1 MRLNLA
7 RRIYLVLS
15 LILLGTALVAGV
27 SWVGVKRLAA
37 ASRRLGEVNLNS
49 VALLSEAS
57 RLYEHQSAVVSR
69 APSQT
74 DLKLLEKMVK
84 DFNDTGQKLAAL
96 LNQVKSIDSHQT
108 LKEQLAAFEADLPR
122 LRQVSSNVFELVAQ
136 FQQVEA
142 ANLMQSQ
149 VSTLQ
154 DQVGDR
160 LSELAKAAL
169 AEAQVQPARIVE
181 QATWLNHAVL
191 SLGLAII
198 LVSPLVVVLLV
209 QRNVVRPVR
218 RVADDLAETFQLTVA
233 SVQAIA
239 ESSQS
244 LAEGASQQ
252 AASLQQTS
260 ASLEEMSGMTQ
271 RNAASAGQ
279 CHALMAQAKET
290 VVGMARATE
299 EMSLTISKI
308 KTSSDDTAKI
318 IKTID
323 EIAFQTNILAL
334 NAAVEAARAGEAGA
348 GFAVVADEVRSL
360 ARRCAQA
367 AQETASK
374 IEESVNNAN
383 QGVLVTVRVTAALQ
397 ETVANSEKVA
407 QLLGGIA
414 TASQEQAQGIAQVNT
429 AVSHMDKVTQTNAA
443 NAEGSASAAAELN
456 SQAAALRAAVAE
468 LMRLVDGRQHQPAP
482 NAHPGAT
489 ELVHRHATA
498 PSATATNRHLNPRAN
513 GSRPRPTNA
522 TSHQANSRRGYQSP
536 TVNN

>member
-1 MRLNLA
+1 MGLNLA

-27 SWVGVKRLAA
+27 SWVGVKRLAT

-57 RLYEHQSAVVSR
+57 RLYDHQSAVVSR

-84 DFNDTGQKLAAL
+84 DFNDTDQKLAATL
-96 LNQVKSIDSHQT
+96 SQVKRIDSRKT
-108 LKEQLAAFEADLPR
+108 LKEQLAAFEAGLPR

-149 VSTLQ
+149 VSAMQ

-160 LSELAKAAL
+160 LSDLAKAAL
-169 AEAQVQPARIVE
+169 AAAQVQPARIVE

-191 SLGLAII
+191 GLGLAII
-198 LVSPLVVVLLV
+198 LLSPLAVVLLV
-209 QRNVVRPVR
+209 RRNVVRPVR
-218 RVADDLAETFQLTVA
+218 RVADDLTETFQLTVA
-233 SVQAIA
+233 SVQAIT

-244 LAEGASQQ
+244 LAAGASEQ

-260 ASLEEMSGMTQ
+260 ASLEEMSSMTQ
-271 RNAASAGQ
+271 RNAASAGE
-279 CHALMAQAKET
+279 CNTLMAET
-290 VVGMARATE
+290 KKTVGGMARATE

-348 GFAVVADEVRSL
+348 GFAVVADEVRNL

-367 AQETASK
+367 AKETAAK
-374 IEESVNNAN
+374 IEESVANAN
-383 QGVLVTVRVTAALQ
+383 QGVQVTSRVTAALQ

-414 TASQEQAQGIAQVNT
+414 TASQEQAQGIAQVNA
-429 AVSHMDKVTQTNAA
+429 AVSQMDKVTQTNAA
-443 NAEGSASAAAELN
+443 NAEGSASAAEELN
-456 SQAAALRAAVAE
+456 SQADALRDAVAE
-468 LMRLVDGRQHQPAP
+468 LMRLVDGQQHQPALH
-482 NAHPGAT
+482 ARPGA
-489 ELVHRHATA
+489 ATPA
-498 PSATATNRHLNPRAN
+498 AATSQRRD
-513 GSRPRPTNA
+513 PRPASPRSGPTNGA
-522 TSHQANSRRGYQSP
+522 SQPAKSRRGNQFR
-536 TVNN
+536 TVTN